1 MALNLF
7 VDKSDDQLSK
17 LLHDNLNTE
26 EQKLFVQ
33 SFQTYLYY
41 GNDDK
46 AFVINLDDV
55 WKWVGFSNKGN
66 AKTFL
71 LKHFIENKD
80 YTVELLQLQK
90 QVYEGEKNH
99 GGINKETVMMT
110 VNTFKKFCMK
120 ASTKRADEICDYYV
134 KMENIMHNYII
145 EKIKENK
152 QKLLEMDTQLQTANF
167 QIEVERHNVL
177 IQTYSMKRLVYI
189 MKVITLDDGSFI
201 IKIGESENIKERV
214 EKLSAEFGT
223 KIIVLEI
230 FTCEDS
236 RAFEKF
242 LHKYP
247 EINKYK
253 YSEPVNNK
261 VSTEL
266 FKVSS
271 KDYQKIVKYAN
282 KYLNNY
288 NKDIEIMKLRI
299 KEKELD
305 IKSKI
310 ISICTS
316 EDNLFKALELVNLSS
331 VKDDESLEHS
341 VEDEEDGKDGKDEK
355 PIIEKKKE
363 DIILREPI
371 SREYGPKVQ
380 IYDKNDLTKVIR
392 VFNGI
397 TEATREIKDSSFTHI
412 KYASK
417 NKIVYLNYRWYL
429 LDRND
434 PEPDKPK
441 IIGETVIAKQN
452 KNSFVAMLNLEKNNI
467 EKVFQLQ
474 KDAAEYIQQQTSVIC
489 TAIKYYAKVGGYYWI
504 LWDDASQDLKNK
516 YLEHNEL
523 PQKYKNVRG
532 AKVQQI
538 DSKTNEVIKIF
549 PSIMDVVK
557 EMKMSTKTIKKI
569 SIDNSIHKG
578 FKWKII

>member
-7 VDKSDDQLSK
+7 VDKPDDRLSK
-17 LLHDNLNTE
+17 LLNEKLNTE

-33 SFQTYLYY
+33 SFQTYLHY
-41 GNDDK
+41 GNDDT
-46 AFVINLDDV
+46 AFVINLDDI
-55 WKWVGFSNKGN
+55 WQWVGFSNKGN
-66 AKTFL
+66 AKTLL
-71 LKHFIENKD
+71 LKHFIENQD
-80 YTVELLQLQK
+80 YTVSLLQLQK
-90 QVYEGEKNH
+90 QVYEGEKFH
-99 GGINKETVMMT
+99 GGTNKETIMIT

-120 ASTKRADEICDYYV
+120 ASTKRADEVCDYYL

-145 EKIKENK
+145 EKIEENK
-152 QKLLEMDTQLQTANF
+152 QKMLEMDTKLQNANF

-177 IQTYSMKRLVYI
+177 IQTYSMKRVVYI
-189 MKVITLDDGSFI
+189 MKIITFEDGSFI

-214 EKLSAEFGT
+214 DTLSVEF
-223 KIIVLEI
+223 KIRIIVLEI
-230 FTCEDS
+230 FTCEEI

-242 LHKYP
+242 LHNYP
-247 EINKYK
+247 EINKFK
-253 YSEPVNNK
+253 YSETINNK

-266 FKVSS
+266 FKVTP
-271 KDYQKIVKYAN
+271 KNYNKIVKHAN

-316 EDNLFKALELVNLSS
+316 KEDLIKVLELVNSSS
-331 VKDDESLEHS
+331 VSLKDNEDSS
-341 VEDEEDGKDGKDEK
+341 EDEEDEK
-355 PIIEKKKE
+355 PVKEKKNV
-363 DIILREPI
+363 ILREPI
-371 SREYGPKVQ
+371 SREYGPRVQ
-380 IYDKNDLTKVIR
+380 IYDKDDLTKVIR

-417 NKIVYLNYRWYL
+417 NKIVYLNYRWHL

-441 IIGETVIAKQN
+441 NIGETIITKQN
-452 KNSFVAMLNLEKNNI
+452 KNSFVAMLNLERNNI

-489 TAIKYYAKVGGYYWI
+489 TAIKYSSKIGGYYWI
-504 LWDDASQDLKNK
+504 LWDDASQELKDK
-516 YLEHNEL
+516 YLEDNEL
-523 PQKYKNVRG
+523 PQKYKTARG
-532 AKVQQI
+532 AKVQQL
-538 DSKTNEVIKIF
+538 DSKTSEIIKTF
-549 PSIMDVVK
+549 SSITDVAK
-557 EMKMSTKTIKKI
+557 EMKMSVKTIKKI
-569 SIDNSIHKG
+569 SLDNSIHKG

>member
-1 MALNLF
+1 MDLNLF
-7 VDKSDDQLSK
+7 VDKSDDRLSQLLNEK
-17 LLHDNLNTE
+17 LNTE

-33 SFQTYLYY
+33 SFRTYLHY
-41 GNDDK
+41 GNDDT
-46 AFVINLDDV
+46 AFIINLDDI
-55 WKWVGFSNKGN
+55 WQWVGFSNKGN
-66 AKTFL
+66 AKALL
-71 LKHFIENKD
+71 LKHFIENQD
-80 YTVELLQLQK
+80 YTVLLLQLQK
-90 QVYEGEKNH
+90 QVYEGEKPH
-99 GGINKETVMMT
+99 GGYNKETIMLT

-120 ASTKRADEICDYYV
+120 ASTKRADEVCDYYL
-134 KMENIMHNYII
+134 KMENIMHKYIN
-145 EKIKENK
+145 EKIEENK
-152 QKLLEMDTQLQTANF
+152 QKMLEMDTKLQNANA
-167 QIEVERHNVL
+167 QIDVERHNVL
-177 IQTYSMKRLVYI
+177 IQTYSMKRVVYI
-189 MKVITLDDGSFI
+189 MKIITLEDESFI

-214 EKLSAEFGT
+214 EKLSTEFGI
-223 KIIVLEI
+223 KIMVLEI
-230 FTCEDS
+230 FTCEEI

-242 LHKYP
+242 LHNYP
-247 EINKYK
+247 EINKFK
-253 YSEPVNNK
+253 YSEPINNK

-266 FKVSS
+266 FKVTP
-271 KDYQKIVKYAN
+271 KNYKKIVKHAN

-316 EDNLFKALELVNLSS
+316 KDDLIKALEFVNSSS
-331 VKDDESLEHS
+331 VSFKDNETEDSS
-341 VEDEEDGKDGKDEK
+341 SDEEDEK
-355 PIIEKKKE
+355 PVKEKK
-363 DIILREPI
+363 DVILREPI

-380 IYDKNDLTKVIR
+380 IYDKDDLTKVIR

-417 NKIVYLNYRWYL
+417 NKIVYLNYRWHL

-441 IIGETVIAKQN
+441 DIGETVITKQN

-489 TAIKYYAKVGGYYWI
+489 TAIKYSSKIGGYYWI
-504 LWDDASQDLKNK
+504 LWDDASQELKDK
-516 YLEHNEL
+516 YLEYNEL
-523 PQKYKNVRG
+523 PQKYKTARG
-532 AKVQQI
+532 AKVQQL
-538 DSKTNEVIKIF
+538 DSKTGEIIKTF
-549 PSIMDVVK
+549 PSITDVAK
-557 EMKMSTKTIKKI
+557 EMKMSVKTIKKI
-569 SIDNSIHKG
+569 SLDNSIHKG